1 MSEALRVEFL
11 KFRRA
16 KVVWIASGLVVVL
29 VPFLA
34 VSFVWLAE
42 QGGVGALAGKLDGL
56 VVGSGWEAYLGGTGQ
71 MMAVGQFL
79 AIGFLSVWCYGR
91 EFAEGT
97 VEALF
102 GLKVSRSEIAV
113 AKMVT
118 LIGWSLFVTVALV
131 LSVGTVG
138 ALANLEVGSVDLSRW
153 LLRVG
158 LLSIMTSLLAS
169 TLGFVASVGRGYLPG
184 LGTLIG
190 VVAASQIAVL
200 FGTGGW
206 FPYAAPGLWAVSWQD
221 PEIIVTGIQLALV
234 PLVALLA
241 LGATA
246 RWWRGFELA

>member
-1 MSEALRVEFL
+1 MLEALNVEFA

-16 KVVWIASGLVVVL
+16 RVVWIASVLVVIL
-29 VPFLA
+29 VPLLA
-34 VSFVWLAE
+34 ISFVWLAE
-42 QGGVGALAGKLDGL
+42 QDGVGALAGKLDGL
-56 VVGSGWEAYLGGTGQ
+56 VVGSGWEAYLGGVGQ
-71 MMAVGQFL
+71 MLAVGQFL

-113 AKMVT
+113 AKMVC
-118 LIGWSLFVTVALV
+118 LFGWSLLVTVALV
-131 LSVGTVG
+131 TSVATVGT
-138 ALANLEVGSVDLSRW
+138 LASLDIGSVDLSWW

-158 LLSIMTSLLAS
+158 LLTVLTSLLAS

-190 VVAASQIAVL
+190 VVAAAQIAIL

-206 FPYAAPGLWAVSWQD
+206 FPFAAPGLWAVSWQN
-221 PEIIVTGIQLALV
+221 PEIIVTGIQMTLV
-234 PLVALLA
+234 PVIALLT

-246 RWWRGFELA
+246 RWWRTFELP